1 MATINK
7 KINQP
12 PPVIDNLKQL
22 GRRIAFARKIQQ
34 LRQDDLSLIAGIS
47 RSTLTEIEKGSPFVS
62 MGSYMST
69 LWALGIMSDILAT
82 DMSDEERRLVASDLP
97 KRVRHG

>member
-1 MATINK
+1 MTNTIK
-7 KINQP
+7 KTNLP
-12 PPVIDNLKQL
+12 PPVIDNLKHL
-22 GRRIAFARKIQQ
+22 GSRVAFARKIQQ
-34 LRQDDLSLIAGIS
+34 LRQDDLSSMAGIS

-62 MGSYMST
+62 IGSYMAI
-69 LWALGIMSDILAT
+69 LWALGIMNDILAT